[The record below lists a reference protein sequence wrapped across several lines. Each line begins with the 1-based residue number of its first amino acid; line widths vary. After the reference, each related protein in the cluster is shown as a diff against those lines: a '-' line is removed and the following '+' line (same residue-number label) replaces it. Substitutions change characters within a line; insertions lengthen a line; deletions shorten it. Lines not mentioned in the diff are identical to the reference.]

1 MEPEGRSMGR
11 GGETLMLR
19 VVISWLLGCVLLAT
33 LSSLPVRAEQ
43 TFNSLAG
50 SWSGV
55 GSMKPSDGPPERI
68 RCKVNYAVDSAGE
81 AVKLSLRCASD
92 SYKMDLS
99 ANIVQNGTVL
109 SGNWFESQ
117 YRQGGKFS
125 GEHDNGIVKAKI
137 ESDTITALLTMQT
150 TGDHQLFAMESPGA
164 WISQVSIRLLR
175 DRKVP

>member
-1 MEPEGRSMGR
+1 
-11 GGETLMLR
+11 MLR
-19 VVISWLLGCVLLAT
+19 VVISCLLRCVLLTT
-33 LSSLPVRAEQ
+33 LSSSPARAEQ
-43 TFNSLAG
+43 TLESLAG
-50 SWSGV
+50 SWSGA

-68 RCKVNYAVDSAGE
+68 RCKVNYAVDSAGQ
-81 AVKLSLRCASD
+81 AVKLRLRCASE

-125 GEHDNGIVKAKI
+125 GEHDNGLVKAKI
-137 ESDTITALLTMQT
+137 ESDTITALLTMHT
-150 TGDHQLFAMESPGA
+150 TGDYQLFAMESPGA

-175 DRKVP
+175 DPKVP